1 MTLSP
6 DDGWTVA
13 RRGETYLSMKR
24 YEEALADLTKAI
36 KLDPQDA
43 WYYGYRGRT
52 YRDIGSPDHAEV
64 DFVRAREID
73 PNQDWSNPD
82 SSLTIGEA

>member
-1 MTLSP
+1 
-6 DDGWTVA
+6 
-13 RRGETYLSMKR
+13 MKR
-24 YEEALADLTKAI
+24 YEQALTDLTKAI
-36 KLDPQDA
+36 ELDPQDA

-73 PNQDWSNPD
+73 PNQDWNNPD